1 MERLLTYQ
9 FPACQPMSLPRRC
22 WAMWPSPER
31 SVKCQLRQAAP
42 GGPYGTPESGQTAP
56 GGPYAMP
63 ESRQAAFARAAR
75 TYGVPESVLLA
86 VSYLESRWDANDGL
100 PSV

>member
-1 MERLLTYQ
+1 MRRLPGIAVVALVAALVPPTT
-9 FPACQPMSLPRRC
+9 
-22 WAMWPSPER
+22 
-31 SVKCQLRQAAP
+31 AAP
-42 GGPYGTPESGQTAP
+42 GGGRTESGQAP
-56 GGPYAMP
+56 PTRTHGTPGGGQAPPAGPYARP

-100 PSV
+100 PSVS